1 MTYKAWRNHCVEV
14 VKAPMTIEQ
23 LRHDCGR
30 LASAEPPNP
39 EVILMHA
46 MLALELLLKDA
57 DQKEL
62 PMTRSLEAMA
72 RQCIADDWDKP
83 CPGYYRDMN
92 ITSFAALVRAQAL
105 EEAAAWL
112 ESQRAD
118 IPAHGWEFAA
128 AIRSAASSSNA
139 RSASTAAASSC
150 ASS

>member
-62 PMTRSLEAMA
+62 PMTRSLEAMDRDEWAKLEAMA
-72 RQCIADDWDKP
+72 RQCIAEDWDKP
-83 CPGYYRDMN
+83 CPDTTG
-92 ITSFAALVRAQAL
+92 I
-105 EEAAAWL
+105 
-112 ESQRAD
+112 
-118 IPAHGWEFAA
+118 
-128 AIRSAASSSNA
+128 
-139 RSASTAAASSC
+139 
-150 ASS
+150 